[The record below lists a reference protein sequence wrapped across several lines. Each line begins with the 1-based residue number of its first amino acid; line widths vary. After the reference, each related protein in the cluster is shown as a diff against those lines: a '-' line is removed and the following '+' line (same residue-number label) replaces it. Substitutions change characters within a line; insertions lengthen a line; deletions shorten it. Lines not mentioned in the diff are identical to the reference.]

1 MIEPNHDGY
10 EEFLEPLLEDSL
22 IQTDV
27 EDNNSDPNALVQKK
41 F

>member
-10 EEFLEPLLEDSL
+10 EELLEPLLEDNL